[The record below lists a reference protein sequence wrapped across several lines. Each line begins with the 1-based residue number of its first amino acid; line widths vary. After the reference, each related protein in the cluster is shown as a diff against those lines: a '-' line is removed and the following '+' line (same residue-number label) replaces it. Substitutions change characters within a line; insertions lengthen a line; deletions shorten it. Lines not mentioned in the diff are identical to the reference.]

1 MGIERFPSRVD
12 AWSPR
17 TQGAGADRSRAVRG
31 EPETPGGII
40 PWGRARAPGRWM
52 ESRGSIRHYLL
63 KYRARLLLG
72 LFFVICSN
80 ALGLAAPA
88 VLRRAIDAIAA
99 GAESGAWAQAG
110 GGLPQ
115 AAGLLA
121 PYAALIVGLAVCDGV
136 CRFTARLHINQVS
149 RRVEYEMRNDL
160 FAHVERLDQSFFQ
173 SMRTGDLVARFTN
186 DMSAVRQSLGAGIQH
201 SFNTAVLLC
210 ASLALMLSIS
220 PKLTLFSAL
229 ILPSL
234 GIIYFTLKR
243 QIEARFR
250 AVQDQFAAVS
260 TQVQENLAGIRVV
273 KAYAQEQAEIEAL
286 RRASQDYVVRNL
298 AEVRV
303 SGLVWPLM
311 SLISGLA
318 VASLIFFGGQLVTAG
333 ELTVGQFVQF
343 GIYLGMLSWPMI
355 ALGWV
360 ANLYQ
365 QARAALGRLQEVFDA
380 EPAIRDP
387 ARPVNTGPIRGE
399 IEFRNVTFAY
409 PTVGEPPQPPNAG
422 GSSALGTA
430 RTSSGSPPGLGEQ
443 GGARPVLR
451 DLSLRIPA
459 GTTVALVGP
468 MGAGKSTLAHLI
480 PRIYDPQAG
489 QVLVDGVDVRERG
502 LAELRA
508 AVGYV
513 PQETFLFSDTLRA
526 NVTLGAEGADDA
538 AVAEAVRV
546 AGLAGDVADF
556 PRGIDTLVGERGVT
570 LSGGQKQRAAIARA
584 LLKDPPILILDDAL
598 SSVDVATEEAILQ
611 ALRDVTRSRTCL
623 VISHRLSTIRHAD
636 HIVVLEDGRI
646 AEQGTH
652 QELLA
657 RDGLYTRL
665 YRQQLL
671 AQELE
676 GDDAAALVDEQ
687 PTAVGQR
694 PATAEGDGVL
704 AADRQWLATDGRSG
718 APGN

>member
-1 MGIERFPSRVD
+1 
-12 AWSPR
+12 
-17 TQGAGADRSRAVRG
+17 
-31 EPETPGGII
+31 
-40 PWGRARAPGRWM
+40 M
-52 ESRGSIRHYLL
+52 ESRGSIRRYLL
-63 KYRARLLLG
+63 RHRARLLLG
-72 LFFVICSN
+72 LFFVLCSN

-88 VLRRAIDAIAA
+88 VLRRAIDDVAA

-110 GGLPQ
+110 GLG
-115 AAGLLA
+115 AAASLLA
-121 PYAALIVGLAVCDGV
+121 PYAALIVLLALCDGL
-136 CRFTARLHINQVS
+136 CRFTSRLHLNQVS
-149 RRVEYEMRNDL
+149 RRVEYQMRDDL
-160 FAHVERLDQSFFQ
+160 FAHVERLDQRFFQ
-173 SMRTGDLVARFTN
+173 GMRTGDIVARFTN
-186 DMSAVRQSLGAGIQH
+186 DMSAVRQSLGAGLQH

-210 ASLALMLSIS
+210 ASLGLMLSIS

-234 GIIYFTLKR
+234 GIIYFALKR
-243 QIEARFR
+243 QIAARFR

-260 TQVQENLAGIRVV
+260 TQVQENLTGIRVV

-286 RRASQDYVVRNL
+286 RRASQDYVDRNL

-318 VASLIFFGGQLVTAG
+318 VASLIYFGGQLVTAG

-365 QARAALGRLQEVFDA
+365 QARAALERLREVFET

-387 ARPVNTGPIRGE
+387 EQPVSTGPIRGE
-399 IEFRNVTFAY
+399 IEFRNVTFGY
-409 PTVGEPPQPPNAG
+409 PVLDWPPGASVSGPPPPPNNG
-422 GSSALGTA
+422 GSRVTA
-430 RTSSGSPPGLGEQ
+430 TAGSVPGSGDATRRTTSVAV
-443 GGARPVLR
+443 GARPVLR
-451 DLSLRIPA
+451 ELSLRIPA
-459 GTTVALVGP
+459 GQTVALVGP

-480 PRIYDPQAG
+480 PRVYDPQEG

-538 AVAEAVRV
+538 AVAEAVRI

-556 PRGIDTLVGERGVT
+556 PQGIETLVGERGVT
-570 LSGGQKQRAAIARA
+570 LSGGQKQRVAIARA

-623 VISHRLSTIRHAD
+623 LISHRLSTIRHAD

-646 AEQGTH
+646 AEQGSH
-652 QELLA
+652 HELLT

-676 GDDAAALVDEQ
+676 GDDEPAAVI
-687 PTAVGQR
+687 GQESVVSGESL
-694 PATAEGDGVL
+694 ADQGDGVL
-704 AADRQWLATDGRSG
+704 TADRG
-718 APGN
+718 

>member
-1 MGIERFPSRVD
+1 
-12 AWSPR
+12 
-17 TQGAGADRSRAVRG
+17 
-31 EPETPGGII
+31 
-40 PWGRARAPGRWM
+40 M
-52 ESRGSIRHYLL
+52 ESRGSIRHYLMQ
-63 KYRARLLLG
+63 YRARLLLG

-88 VLRRAIDAIAA
+88 VLRRAIDAITA
-99 GAESGAWAQAG
+99 GAASGAWAQGTGGALEAG
-110 GGLPQ
+110 WVEH
-115 AAGLLA
+115 AAPLLA
-121 PYAALIVGLAVCDGV
+121 PYAALIILLALCDGL
-136 CRFTARLHINQVS
+136 CRFTARLHINQIS
-149 RRVEYEMRNDL
+149 RRVEYQLRDDL
-160 FAHVERLDQSFFQ
+160 FAHVERLDQRFFQ
-173 SMRTGDLVARFTN
+173 GMRTGDLVARFTN
-186 DMSAVRQSLGAGIQH
+186 DTSAVRQSLGAGIQH

-210 ASLALMLSIS
+210 ASLGLMLSIS
-220 PKLTLFSAL
+220 PKLTFFSAL

-234 GIIYFTLKR
+234 GIIYFALKR
-243 QIEARFR
+243 RIAMRFR
-250 AVQDQFAAVS
+250 AVQDQFAVVS

-286 RRASQDYVVRNL
+286 RRASQLYVDRNL
-298 AEVRV
+298 EQVRV

-311 SLISGLA
+311 SVISGLA
-318 VASLIFFGGQLVTAG
+318 VASLIYFGGQLVAQG

-365 QARAALGRLQEVFDA
+365 QAKAAQERLHEVFAA

-387 ARPVNTGPIRGE
+387 AQPVHTGPIRGE
-399 IEFRNVTFAY
+399 IEFRHVTFAY
-409 PTVGEPPQPPNAG
+409 AAPNPPQPG
-422 GSSALGTA
+422 G
-430 RTSSGSPPGLGEQ
+430 RPPQ
-443 GGARPVLR
+443 PVLR

-459 GTTVALVGP
+459 GRTVALVGP

-480 PRIYDPQAG
+480 PRVYDPDAG
-489 QVLVDGVDVRERG
+489 QVLVDGVDVHERG
-502 LAELRA
+502 LAEVRA

-538 AVAEAVRV
+538 AVAEAIRI
-546 AGLAGDVADF
+546 AGLSGDVADF
-556 PRGIDTLVGERGVT
+556 PHALDTIVGERGVT

-598 SSVDVATEEAILQ
+598 SSVDVATEEAILH
-611 ALRDVTRSRTCL
+611 ALRDVTHSRTCL

-676 GDDAAALVDEQ
+676 GDDELEVVSVQ
-687 PTAVGQR
+687 SSVVSPG
-694 PATAEGDGVL
+694 PG
-704 AADRQWLATDGRSG
+704 AADTTDEELTELLADH
-718 APGN
+718 

>member
-1 MGIERFPSRVD
+1 
-12 AWSPR
+12 
-17 TQGAGADRSRAVRG
+17 
-31 EPETPGGII
+31 
-40 PWGRARAPGRWM
+40 M

-63 KYRARLLLG
+63 RHRARLLLG
-72 LFFVICSN
+72 LFFVLCSN

-88 VLRRAIDAIAA
+88 VLRRAIDDLTS
-99 GAESGAWAQAG
+99 GAESDAWAQAG
-110 GGLPQ
+110 GGL
-115 AAGLLA
+115 AAGAALLA
-121 PYAALIVGLAVCDGV
+121 PYAALIVFLAVCDGL
-136 CRFTARLHINQVS
+136 CRFTSRLHINQIS
-149 RRVEYEMRNDL
+149 RRVEYQMRDDL
-160 FAHVERLDQSFFQ
+160 FAHVERLDQRFFQ
-173 SMRTGDLVARFTN
+173 GMRTGDIVARFTN
-186 DMSAVRQSLGAGIQH
+186 DMSAVRQSLGAGLQH

-210 ASLALMLSIS
+210 ASLGLMLSIS
-220 PKLTLFSAL
+220 PKLTFFSAL

-234 GIIYFTLKR
+234 GIIYFALKR
-243 QIEARFR
+243 QIQARFR
-250 AVQDQFAAVS
+250 AVQDQFAVVS
-260 TQVQENLAGIRVV
+260 TQVQENLTGIRVV
-273 KAYAQEQAEIEAL
+273 KAYAQEQAEIGAL
-286 RRASQDYVVRNL
+286 RRASQDYVDRNL

-318 VASLIFFGGQLVTAG
+318 VASLIYFGGQLVTAG

-365 QARAALGRLQEVFDA
+365 QARAALGRLHEVFEA

-387 ARPVNTGPIRGE
+387 EHPISTGPVRGE
-399 IEFRNVTFAY
+399 IEFRNVTFGY
-409 PTVGEPPQPPNAG
+409 PLLDWPPQPPNPG
-422 GSSALGTA
+422 GSPRAGSAPPPLPSEGAARNTA
-430 RTSSGSPPGLGEQ
+430 SAAGVWEVNSPVSPPDLGGVE
-443 GGARPVLR
+443 GARPVLH
-451 DLSLRIPA
+451 DLTLRIPA
-459 GTTVALVGP
+459 GRTVALVGP

-480 PRIYDPQAG
+480 PRVYDPQQG
-489 QVLVDGVDVRERG
+489 QVLVDGVDVQQRS

-526 NVTLGAEGADDA
+526 NVMLGAEGADDA
-538 AVAEAVRV
+538 AVAEAIRI

-556 PRGIDTLVGERGVT
+556 PEGIDTLVGERGVT

-584 LLKDPPILILDDAL
+584 LLKHPPILILDDAL

-657 RDGLYTRL
+657 QDGLYTRL

-676 GDDAAALVDEQ
+676 GDDEPSVISGPEPVVSSQ
-687 PTAVGQR
+687 PSADH
-694 PATAEGDGVL
+694 GDGVL
-704 AADRQWLATDGRSG
+704 TADRG
-718 APGN
+718 

>member
-1 MGIERFPSRVD
+1 M
-12 AWSPR
+12 
-17 TQGAGADRSRAVRG
+17 Q
-31 EPETPGGII
+31 
-40 PWGRARAPGRWM
+40 
-52 ESRGSIRHYLL
+52 SRGSLRRYLL

-72 LFFVICSN
+72 LLFITCGN
-80 ALGLAAPA
+80 ALALLSPA
-88 VLRRAIDAIAA
+88 VLRAAIDHLTA
-99 GAESGAWAQAG
+99 GVEPAG
-110 GGLPQ
+110 GTQSVEVARFLAPLVDQ
-115 AAGLLA
+115 AAPLLA
-121 PYAALIVGLAVCDGV
+121 PYAGLIVLLALCDGV
-136 CRFTARLHINQVS
+136 CRFASRLLINQVS

-160 FAHVERLDQSFFQ
+160 FAHVERLDQRFFHG
-173 SMRTGDLVARFTN
+173 MRTGDLVARFTN
-186 DMSAVRQSLGAGIQH
+186 DLSAVRQTLGAGIQH
-201 SFNTAVLLC
+201 GFNTVVLLV
-210 ASLALMLSIS
+210 ASLALMMSIS
-220 PKLTLFSAL
+220 PKLTLYAGF

-234 GIIYFTLKR
+234 GIIYFALKR
-243 QIEARFR
+243 QIAARFR
-250 AVQDQFAAVS
+250 AVQDQFGVVS

-273 KAYAQEQAEIEAL
+273 KAYAQEAAEIETL
-286 RRASQDYVVRNL
+286 RRESQAYVDRSLDQVRI
-298 AEVRV
+298 

-318 VASLIFFGGQLVTAG
+318 AVALIYFGGQSVIAG

-343 GIYLGMLSWPMI
+343 GIYLGLLSWPMI

-365 QARAALGRLQEVFDA
+365 QSRAALERLDEVFA
-380 EPAIRDP
+380 AQPAIRDP
-387 ARPVNTGPIRGE
+387 EHPRDNGPIRGE
-399 IEFRNVTFAY
+399 VELRGVTFGY
-409 PTVGEPPQPPNAG
+409 DE
-422 GSSALGTA
+422 
-430 RTSSGSPPGLGEQ
+430 
-443 GGARPVLR
+443 RPVLR
-451 DLSLRIPA
+451 ELSLRIPA

-480 PRIYDPQAG
+480 PRVYDPQEG
-489 QVLVDGVDVRERG
+489 QVLVDGVDVRERL

-538 AVAEAVRV
+538 AVAEAVRI

-598 SSVDVATEEAILQ
+598 SSVDVATEEAILH

-623 VISHRLSTIRHAD
+623 LISHRLSTIRHAD
-636 HIVVLEDGRI
+636 HIVVLEEGRI

-652 QELLA
+652 QVLLA
-657 RDGLYTRL
+657 RGGLYTRL

-676 GDDAAALVDEQ
+676 GDELPAGGEPFSV
-687 PTAVGQR
+687 VSR
-694 PATAEGDGVL
+694 PPSANGTPVPSRL
-704 AADRQWLATDGRSG
+704 TTDG
-718 APGN
+718 